1 MRQYKKTRKV
11 LRKKSRKHSRKHLRK
26 SRKSKRVN
34 RKKMGRGPPLG
45 LKPKNI
51 KHQAPSRIPLNKTQ
65 KHLPPVPTPYNPPPS
80 APPLPSEFP
89 MYKKNKGVQK
99 LNVFASKMPE
109 HEQSLAKSR
118 SNTLDLKQKL
128 GLL

>member
-1 MRQYKKTRKV
+1 MRQYKKTKKILKKHSR
-11 LRKKSRKHSRKHLRK
+11 KSRKH

-45 LKPKNI
+45 LKPRNV
-51 KHQAPSRIPLNKTQ
+51 KHQSLIRIPLNKTQ
-65 KHLPPVPTPYNPPPS
+65 KHVPTPYIPPPS
-80 APPLPSEFP
+80 AAPLTSEFP
-89 MYKKNKGVQK
+89 EYKKNKGNQK
-99 LNVFASKMPE
+99 VRVLGSLLPKN
-109 HEQSLAKSR
+109 EQSIAKSR